1 MIGRVTRL
9 RRGRGRSVQRG
20 AAAGVRRGR
29 MRLLASA
36 AVLLLIPAAT
46 LSAAAADC
54 GREAFS
60 AVVSQA
66 SGELAAINNAQ
77 KAGLHEKLQLLKARQ
92 GWADG
97 DFVSK
102 ATPFVQDAK
111 IAEFDQG
118 NKSLL
123 ARVPQLGAPPSLAG
137 AVSTLP
143 GTDDRNCAML
153 QELRGL
159 MAQVVENTRAKWTY
173 MLGKVDGALEDA
185 RQAKAGQ

>member
-1 MIGRVTRL
+1 
-9 RRGRGRSVQRG
+9 
-20 AAAGVRRGR
+20 

-123 ARVPQLGAPPSLAG
+123 ARVPQLGAPASLAG
-137 AVSTLP
+137 AAPTLP

>member
-1 MIGRVTRL
+1 
-9 RRGRGRSVQRG
+9 
-20 AAAGVRRGR
+20 

-36 AVLLLIPAAT
+36 AALLLFPAAT
-46 LSAAAADC
+46 LSAGAADC
-54 GREAFS
+54 GREAF
-60 AVVSQA
+60 AKVVSEA
-66 SGELAAINNAQ
+66 SAELAAMNTAQ
-77 KAGLHEKLQLLKARQ
+77 KASLSEKLQLLKARQ

-97 DFVSK
+97 DYVAK

-123 ARVPQLGAPPSLAG
+123 AQVSQLGAPAASLAAAVPSL
-137 AVSTLP
+137 P
-143 GTDDRNCAML
+143 GGEDRHCGML

-159 MAQVVENTRAKWTY
+159 IAKVVENTRAKWAY

-185 RQAKAGQ
+185 RQAQAGR